1 MGCLK
6 KSSPHFHWPRPC
18 ELAGSYDSKTSLRS
32 AWQISCNPI
41 VTSSQKS
48 LSWLI
53 IGTSVNSVK
62 SSLAK
67 WNMILGGVN
76 FNHGTSS
83 HQSLTCHQKPYSSWL
98 QPHKKMF
105 KNGLCAVGYWLN
117 AGTIANLTGLKCPC
131 QRDHFG
137 LAICIYIYNHKL
149 SPLDDVSSSSYSIS
163 AQQAFSK
170 DATQRCW
177 KTQPKQPMAQGA
189 HTTDKDVR

>member
-6 KSSPHFHWPRPC
+6 ISSRHFHWPRPR

-117 AGTIANLTGLKCPC
+117 AGTVANLTGLKCPC

-137 LAICIYIYNHKL
+137 LAICIYIY
-149 SPLDDVSSSSYSIS
+149 I
-163 AQQAFSK
+163 
-170 DATQRCW
+170 
-177 KTQPKQPMAQGA
+177 
-189 HTTDKDVR
+189 